1 MKPNRLWLGGLAIVL
16 VGCTAGGGD
25 PGTVPPP
32 PTQPMTEAKL
42 KEIPPEASASIQ
54 ASQAQGAAM
63 AAQYNARYSKRQ

>member
-1 MKPNRLWLGGLAIVL
+1 MKTNRLWIGVVALAAI
-16 VGCTAGGGD
+16 GCSAGGGD
-25 PGTVPPP
+25 QGTVPPP
-32 PTQPMTEAKL
+32 SQPISEAKL